1 MRAARDGVLS
11 NASATEE
18 VEKLLSTV
26 TCLTEE
32 RDQLKEILE
41 GLRQEKNQ
49 LKVDLEA
56 NMETVT
62 FTQVH

>member
-1 MRAARDGVLS
+1 MKAERDGLLS
-11 NASATEE
+11 SASCT
-18 VEKLLSTV
+18 VSTV

-41 GLRQEKNQ
+41 ASREEKKQ
-49 LKVDLEA
+49 LKADLEA

-62 FTQVH
+62 WIH